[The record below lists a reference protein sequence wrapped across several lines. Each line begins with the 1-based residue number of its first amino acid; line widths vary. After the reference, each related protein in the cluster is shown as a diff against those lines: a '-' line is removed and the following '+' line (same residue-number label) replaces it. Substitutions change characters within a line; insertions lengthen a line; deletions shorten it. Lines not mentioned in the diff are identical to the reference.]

1 MFGLLAVLPAL
12 LFVVGVSRD
21 RRKIGNAVWLGLT
34 LMFLVLWLASAAHGW
49 AANVV
54 GIGAVVVLLLLALAL
69 PVALV
74 INGLFMLSREGRHL
88 GNLLSLVAGVG
99 ILGLDAIFLIAVT
112 DEIGWIAIT
121 SGALVVVA
129 GYVGFLFGSLLLY
142 AVIYG
147 RTGRRSGFDA
157 VIVLGSGLI
166 GDRVPPLLASRL
178 DRGAEIF
185 RRSADRAPRLVV
197 SGGQGRDELVS
208 EAAAMRDYLV
218 DKTIPPQAILLED
231 AATTT
236 EENLRLSLAIL
247 RDHGRTER
255 VAAVTNNF
263 HVFRTAMLARS
274 LRLPVDVIGS
284 PTAFYF
290 LPSAFLREFVAIMVR
305 HWIAHVVACGLLVSA
320 YLLLVIR

>member
-1 MFGLLAVLPAL
+1 MFGLLAVIPAL
-12 LFVVGVSRD
+12 LFVVGLIRD
-21 RRKIGNAVWLGLT
+21 RRKVGNAVWLGLT
-34 LMFLVLWLASAAHGW
+34 LMFLLLWAVSSARGW
-49 AANVV
+49 AADVV
-54 GIGAVVVLLLLALAL
+54 GVGVVVVLLLLALAL

-74 INGLFMLSREGRHL
+74 VNGLFMVLREGRRL
-88 GNLLSLVAGVG
+88 GNLLSLVTGFG
-99 ILGLDAIFLIAVT
+99 ILGLDVIFLIAAA
-112 DEIGWIAIT
+112 DEVGWIAVT

-142 AVIYG
+142 AFIYG
-147 RTGRRSGFDA
+147 RTGKRSGFDA

-218 DKTIPPQAILLED
+218 AKTIPPHAILLED

-236 EENLRLSLAIL
+236 EENLRLSLAL
-247 RDHGRTER
+247 LDPPMDR

-263 HVFRTAMLARS
+263 HVFRTAMVARS

-290 LPSAFLREFVAIMVR
+290 LPSAFLREFVAIMTR
-305 HWIAHVVACGLLVSA
+305 HWIAHAVACGLLVTA
-320 YLLLVIR
+320 YLLLVLG

>member
-34 LMFLVLWLASAAHGW
+34 LMLLALWLASSAHGW
-49 AANVV
+49 AADVV
-54 GIGAVVVLLLLALAL
+54 GIGVVVVLLLLALAL
-69 PVALV
+69 PIALV
-74 INGLFMLSREGRHL
+74 VNGLFMLSREGRHL

-112 DEIGWIAIT
+112 DEIGWIAVT
-121 SGALVVVA
+121 SGALVVIA

-178 DRGAEIF
+178 DRAAEVF

-236 EENLRLSLAIL
+236 EENLRLSIAMLE
-247 RDHGRTER
+247 DQGPPER

-290 LPSAFLREFVAIMVR
+290 LPSAFLREFVAILTR
-305 HWIAHVVACGLLVSA
+305 HWIAHVVACGLLVTA
-320 YLLLVIR
+320 YLLLVLG